1 MCSVTKRHY
10 PIKTALIYGYEPSG
24 HLCAAK
30 AIADFL
36 PPSIIEPVFIN
47 LSEIYPSLGPF
58 VAKTYLEILHKAPA
72 LWSYTYDNFAIAA
85 AAKKIKTAFMPFY
98 SGKLQNHLIKK
109 KISAVISTHAL
120 SSMMLSK
127 RKAGLKN
134 TPHFGVITDMNIH
147 AYWPSKGV
155 NLYFTPDK
163 SIGKEGIFPENII
176 ASGIPIRK
184 EFMEIIQ
191 PEKAKKAIGL
201 NSKIFTV
208 LLTGGT
214 KGLGDIKEAARE
226 LKKHLGKIQLI
237 VFCGGNKK
245 LYHKLQKEN
254 INKKHI
260 LILNFT
266 NSPAKY
272 YMASDLIIGKPGGIT
287 ISEAL
292 ALKKPLIIFS
302 PLPGQEE
309 KNTDFLLKN
318 HLATFIKNPQDIEQ
332 LILKIL
338 NGEEIFKLYDAHAD
352 KFSKPYAAKTIA
364 SAIMDNLLQTELI

>member
-1 MCSVTKRHY
+1 MNTSNHHY
-10 PIKTALIYGYEPSG
+10 PIKTALVYGYEPSG

-30 AIADFL
+30 AIADFF
-36 PPSIIEPVFIN
+36 PPSVIEPVFMN
-47 LSEIYPSLGPF
+47 LSEIYPRLGPF
-58 VAKTYLEILHKAPA
+58 VAKTYLEILHKTPA
-72 LWSYTYDNFAIAA
+72 IWSYAYDNQNIAA

-98 SGKLQNHLIKK
+98 SQKLQNYLIKK
-109 KISAVISTHAL
+109 NISAVISTHAL
-120 SSMMLSK
+120 SCMMLAK
-127 RKAGLKN
+127 RKNELKN
-134 TPHFGVITDMNIH
+134 TPHFGVITDMNVH
-147 AYWPSKGV
+147 SYWPVEGV
-155 NLYFTPDK
+155 NLYFTPDHAIQK
-163 SIGKEGIFPENII
+163 KGILSNNVVV
-176 ASGIPIRK
+176 SGIPVRK
-184 EFMEIIQ
+184 EFMEIIP
-191 PEKAKKAIGL
+191 PEKAKKAISL
-201 NSKIFTV
+201 NPKVFTI

-214 KGLGDIKEAARE
+214 KGLGDIENAAKE
-226 LKKHLGKIQLI
+226 LKKYIGKIQLI
-237 VFCGGNKK
+237 VFCGGNKN

-254 INKKHI
+254 TNKKNL

-309 KNTDFLLKN
+309 RNTDFLLKN
-318 HLATFIKNPQDIEQ
+318 NLASYVKTPKDIEK

-338 NGEEIFKLYDAHAD
+338 SGEENFELYKKQAD

-364 SAIMDNLLQTELI
+364 STIMDNLLRIKTD

>member
-1 MCSVTKRHY
+1 MSSVTKHHY

-36 PPSIIEPVFIN
+36 PPSVIEPVFIN
-47 LSEIYPSLGPF
+47 LSEIYPKLGPF
-58 VAKTYLEILHKAPA
+58 VAKTYLEILHKTPA
-72 LWSYTYDNFAIAA
+72 LWSYTYDNQTIAA
-85 AAKKIKTAFMPFY
+85 AAKHIKTAFMPFY
-98 SGKLQNHLIKK
+98 SGKLQDYLIKK
-109 KISAVISTHAL
+109 KIRAVISTHAL
-120 SSMMLSK
+120 SSMMLAK
-127 RKAGLKN
+127 RKGDLKN
-134 TPHFGVITDMNIH
+134 IPHFGVITDMNIH
-147 AYWPSKGV
+147 SYWPSDGV
-155 NLYFTPDK
+155 NLYFTPDR
-163 SIGKEGIFPENII
+163 SIGKEGIPSSNII

-184 EFMEIIQ
+184 EFMEVIKL
-191 PEKAKKAIGL
+191 EKAKKDIGL
-201 NSKIFTV
+201 NSKLFTI

-214 KGLGDIKEAARE
+214 KGLGDIEDAVRE
-226 LKKHLGKIQLI
+226 LKKHLGKIQVI

-254 INKKHI
+254 TGKKHL

-266 NSPAKY
+266 FTPAKY

-292 ALKKPLIIFS
+292 ALKKPLAIFS

-309 KNTDFLLKN
+309 RNTDFLVKN
-318 HLATFIKNPQDIEQ
+318 HLATFIKTPQDIEK

-338 NGEEIFKLYDAHAD
+338 SGAETFKLYKAHVD

-364 SAIMDNLLQTELI
+364 SAIMDNLLQAKPD